1 VTTTALLE
9 RGDRPLPRGAV
20 PAGTT
25 PVVSVDTEPR
35 HPSNT
40 VVVALR
46 REAAPA
52 ETVRAVP
59 EPGPPSGR
67 GPQGF
72 SAALPP
78 VEEGRRLDYRV
89 ELTRAGQRLATL
101 PADGSWLTVTGGPP
115 PPPPP
120 ASPRPTPPPSIGVP
134 RWGYDLEFFA
144 ALTINLRPEVLGETP
159 EGFRINF
166 FVDSGTVVGP
176 RIDAVVHR
184 DGGDWMCIRRDGI
197 GVIDVRTTYE
207 TSDGAL
213 ILDQAGGVFDLGADG
228 HADMVAGR
236 YRGCPPFYAT
246 PTFMT
251 AHSDWQWLNRIQGFG
266 IGRVAM
272 EKLQVQCDIYIP
284 HVLDRLHDG

>member
-1 VTTTALLE
+1 MITAALFE
-9 RGDRPLPRGAV
+9 RRDPLPRGAV
-20 PAGTT
+20 PARTA
-25 PVVSVDTEPR
+25 PVVAVAAEPR

-40 VVVALR
+40 VVVVLR
-46 REAAPA
+46 RGAGPG

-59 EPGPPSGR
+59 DGGPPSGQ

-72 SAALPP
+72 KAVLPP
-78 VEEGRRLDYRV
+78 LEEGRQLDYRV

-120 ASPRPTPPPSIGVP
+120 ARPLETRSTATGVP

-144 ALTINLRPEVLGETP
+144 ALTVNLRPEVLGETP
-159 EGFRINF
+159 EGYRINF
-166 FVDSGTVVGP
+166 LVDSGTVVGP

-213 ILDQAGGVFDLGADG
+213 ILDRAGGVFDLGPNG

-236 YRGCPPFYAT
+236 YRGCPPFYAS

-251 AHSDWQWLNRIQGFG
+251 AHPDWQWLNRLQGFG

-272 EKLQVQCDIYIP
+272 EKLQVQCDIYSP
-284 HVLDRLHDG
+284 HVLDRLDDG